1 MIEEVKNEKERLKEE
16 VKKGKMKTE
25 EEIAEKQIE
34 LRERLR
40 KIEGCEDGIL
50 YWNIKGKL
58 KALEW
63 VRGKEER
70 I

>member
-1 MIEEVKNEKERLKEE
+1 
-16 VKKGKMKTE
+16 MKTE
-25 EEIAEKQIE
+25 VEIAEKQIE
-34 LRERLR
+34 LRERL
-40 KIEGCEDGIL
+40 KKVNGYEDSIL

-58 KALEW
+58 GALEW

>member
-1 MIEEVKNEKERLKEE
+1 MFSKEWIKERMRSEKEIEAKIE
-16 VKKGKMKTE
+16 
-25 EEIAEKQIE
+25 E

-58 KALEW
+58 KALGW

>member
-1 MIEEVKNEKERLKEE
+1 MFSKGWIKKRMRNEKEIEAKIE
-16 VKKGKMKTE
+16 
-25 EEIAEKQIE
+25 E

-40 KIEGCEDGIL
+40 KIEGCEDGIF

-63 VRGKEER
+63 VRGKVER

>member
-1 MIEEVKNEKERLKEE
+1 MFSKGWIKKRMRNEKEIEAKIE
-16 VKKGKMKTE
+16 
-25 EEIAEKQIE
+25 E

-63 VRGKEER
+63 VRGKVEK

>member
-1 MIEEVKNEKERLKEE
+1 MRNEKEIEAKIE
-16 VKKGKMKTE
+16 
-25 EEIAEKQIE
+25 E

-63 VRGKEER
+63 VRGKVER

>member
-1 MIEEVKNEKERLKEE
+1 MRSEKEIEAKIE
-16 VKKGKMKTE
+16 
-25 EEIAEKQIE
+25 E

-40 KIEGCEDGIL
+40 KVEGCEDGIF

>member
-1 MIEEVKNEKERLKEE
+1 MFSKGWIKKRMRNEKEIEAKIE
-16 VKKGKMKTE
+16 
-25 EEIAEKQIE
+25 E

-63 VRGKEER
+63 VRGEQER

>member
-1 MIEEVKNEKERLKEE
+1 MFSKGWIKKRMRNEKEIEAKIE
-16 VKKGKMKTE
+16 
-25 EEIAEKQIE
+25 E

-63 VRGKEER
+63 VRGKVER

>member
-1 MIEEVKNEKERLKEE
+1 MRSEKEIEAKIEELEERA
-16 VKKGKMKTE
+16 KKR
-25 EEIAEKQIE
+25 
-34 LRERLR
+34 REYY
-40 KIEGCEDGIL
+40 KDNIL

-63 VRGKEER
+63 VRGKVEK